1 MADTKLQS
9 ALGNLEKA
17 RVAALEAAVA
27 DGIYRA
33 CGALDAEGPVQRGV
47 NKARK
52 ALEGR
57 TVAKS
62 EKKK

>member
-1 MADTKLQS
+1 MADTRLQS

-17 RVAALEAAVA
+17 RVTALEAAVA
-27 DGIYRA
+27 DGVYRA
-33 CGALDAEGPVQRGV
+33 CSALDTDGPVQRGV

-52 ALEGR
+52 ALEGKAAPK
-57 TVAKS
+57 T